1 MTIDEGGDSAEHEP
15 NWPGTLF
22 RDIDDVAIAM
32 KNIEAP
38 RAALGQ
44 RLGFRFGDEE
54 TVGDSGSRDFGH
66 DVRIEFPG
74 HGRPISVNLELWSGR
89 MSR

>member
-32 KNIEAP
+32 KNLEGSSGCL
-38 RAALGQ
+38 RAALG
-44 RLGFRFGDEE
+44 
-54 TVGDSGSRDFGH
+54 VS
-66 DVRIEFPG
+66 VR
-74 HGRPISVNLELWSGR
+74 GR
-89 MSR
+89 